1 MGSFKHPRVFDPLDL
16 EIIDRVYEAAWA
28 RVEANEPD
36 RDRSQDDARKEALRQ
51 WVFALAEG
59 HPVEFDALYARL
71 EKVPT
76 SWLLT
81 VARRESGSG
90 HVTGA

>member
-1 MGSFKHPRVFDPLDL
+1 MTGAS
-16 EIIDRVYEAAWA
+16 
-28 RVEANEPD
+28 
-36 RDRSQDDARKEALRQ
+36 LRQ